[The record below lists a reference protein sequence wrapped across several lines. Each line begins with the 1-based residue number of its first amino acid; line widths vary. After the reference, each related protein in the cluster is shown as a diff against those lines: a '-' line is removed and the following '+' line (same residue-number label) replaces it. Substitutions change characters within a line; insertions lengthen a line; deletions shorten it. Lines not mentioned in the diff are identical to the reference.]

1 MSTTPRPNTALALH
15 EKRYA
20 PFKVHAVMRALSEL
34 GVDTKLL
41 LAGSS
46 LSQAE
51 ASSAHTRISV
61 HQFLVVCRNAGRLSP
76 KAGWAAL
83 VGGGM
88 RLTDYGMYGY
98 ALLSAPSMQAAMER
112 ALRFHAH
119 RLASGTAG
127 ANEPLGVLYLAQR
140 FWRRDAD
147 GSAEDGVGNATGPI
161 VFEHNK
167 LDGSPLPFPGLSS
180 DSANLTVWYDKGP
193 INARL
198 AYNYRSRYLVSAA
211 DNSGQPVYRDPTGY
225 LDGKITW
232 KPQQLFGVQNI
243 SFFVEGKNLTK
254 EEERST
260 AGDIRLTELGY
271 FGRRF
276 FVGMGLKF

>member
-1 MSTTPRPNTALALH
+1 MSTTPRLNTALALH

-98 ALLSAPSMQAAMER
+98 ALACAESC
-112 ALRFHAH
+112 RFPWVVQHH
-119 RLASGTAG
+119 S
-127 ANEPLGVLYLAQR
+127 EPR
-140 FWRRDAD
+140 MKR
-147 GSAEDGVGNATGPI
+147 
-161 VFEHNK
+161 
-167 LDGSPLPFPGLSS
+167 
-180 DSANLTVWYDKGP
+180 
-193 INARL
+193 
-198 AYNYRSRYLVSAA
+198 
-211 DNSGQPVYRDPTGY
+211 
-225 LDGKITW
+225 
-232 KPQQLFGVQNI
+232 
-243 SFFVEGKNLTK
+243 
-254 EEERST
+254 
-260 AGDIRLTELGY
+260 
-271 FGRRF
+271 
-276 FVGMGLKF
+276 

>member
-1 MSTTPRPNTALALH
+1 MIGKRDVYGDGTLYNYNTYINGDGAKISGVEITAKTAFTFLPGL
-15 EKRYA
+15 
-20 PFKVHAVMRALSEL
+20 LSGL
-34 GVDTKLL
+34 GVDANYTYQKAKNVRLY
-41 LAGSS
+41 
-46 LSQAE
+46 SQ
-51 ASSAHTRISV
+51 
-61 HQFLVVCRNAGRLSP
+61 
-76 KAGWAAL
+76 
-83 VGGGM
+83 
-88 RLTDYGMYGY
+88 
-98 ALLSAPSMQAAMER
+98 
-112 ALRFHAH
+112 
-119 RLASGTAG
+119 
-127 ANEPLGVLYLAQR
+127 
-140 FWRRDAD
+140 
-147 GSAEDGVGNATGPI
+147 
-161 VFEHNK
+161 

-198 AYNYRSRYLVSAA
+198 AYNYRSKYLVSAA